1 MMLKTTAYF
10 DGFASQK
17 HPEARREW
25 IYHVLTNPVK
35 IESQPNNRISYW
47 GNIPEAEN
55 RVLRVITLE
64 DGETVHNAFFD
75 RNFYKRQQRGE
86 EPQ

>member
-1 MMLKTTAYF
+1 MLRTTRYF
-10 DGFASQK
+10 DNFASQK
-17 HPEARREW
+17 HPEVEQAWIAR
-25 IYHVLTNPVK
+25 VLANLIKT
-35 IESQPNNRISYW
+35 EQQPNQQIAYW
-47 GNIPEAEN
+47 GNIKEAEN

-86 EPQ
+86 EPR

>member
-1 MMLKTTAYF
+1 MLKTTRYF
-10 DGFASQK
+10 DNFASQK
-17 HPEARREW
+17 HPEVGRAWIAR
-25 IYHVLTNPVK
+25 VLANPLK
-35 IESQPNNRISYW
+35 TEQQPNQRIAHW
-47 GNIPEAEN
+47 GNIEEVEN

-86 EPQ
+86 EPK